1 MLTSGITLA
10 KLNQQHFSQTYNNVL
25 THFTNLVFCPQIQ
38 IPTFK
43 LTDLAGRRID
53 ANELLALWQ
62 DRYIY
67 YTPRG
72 GDGWRISDKRDL
84 SGETDLSYYHSK
96 SFIPF
101 LSKRANT

>member
-38 IPTFK
+38 IPTWK
-43 LTDLAGRRID
+43 LTD
-53 ANELLALWQ
+53 ELYALWQ

-84 SGETDLSYYHSK
+84 SGETGLSYYHSK